1 MVTFSADRWKQ
12 ILRISLTVIVI
23 GSIWGLVEMT
33 LGGFLHAI
41 HFPQKGAIMGGLAI
55 SFMAVFI
62 TITGKPAL
70 VPILGIIA
78 ASFKP
83 VDSIILG
90 VPLWSPYV
98 INPAIAIVIEAL
110 AFSAVTVALK
120 TAIDKRLLA
129 RAGAGILAGSLG
141 YVAYAAFASI
151 VGLGIWSTIDLT
163 AKLQL
168 VLANATPIAIA
179 GAIMLVAGYYV
190 GKVSAP
196 RLATFREFY
205 PRLYYSTSLV
215 LVLVCWVI
223 PVALHFGS

>member
-1 MVTFSADRWKQ
+1 MTLSKNRWGK
-12 ILRISLTVIVI
+12 LLAISLTIIVI
-23 GSIWGLVEMT
+23 GSVWGLVEMT

-55 SFMAVFI
+55 SFMAIFV
-62 TITGKPAL
+62 TITKRPSL

-83 VDSIILG
+83 FDVIIFG
-90 VPLWSPYV
+90 FPLLSPYV
-98 INPAIAIVIEAL
+98 INPAIAIVMEAL

-141 YVAYAAFASI
+141 YVLYAVFASI
-151 VGLGIWSTIDLT
+151 FGLGMWPTLDLS
-163 AKLQL
+163 AKLQVIL
-168 VLANATPIAIA
+168 SNAIPIAIM

-190 GKVSAP
+190 GRVSEP
-196 RLATFREFY
+196 RLSTFKEFR
-205 PRLYYSTSLV
+205 PKLYYSTSFALV
-215 LVLVCWVI
+215 LLCWII
-223 PVALHFGS
+223 PIIFHLGG